1 MTSPTTE
8 ITETPASPP
17 RDVPSSSEDSSAE
30 HDNAAAA
37 AAAAGAGGVTHHN
50 IHAPVPT
57 RPRLLSRKSSGPMV
71 INRDSDVGPVDIQFG
86 PDDVRAMSP
95 RRASEDIE
103 AMGREA
109 RDELRRWVV
118 PLLLPPRL
126 TPFLRV
132 SLVHRLVVGG
142 S

>member
-1 MTSPTTE
+1 MASPTTE
-8 ITETPASPP
+8 ITETPASPQ

-30 HDNAAAA
+30 HENAA
-37 AAAAGAGGVTHHN
+37 AAAAGAGGVAHHN

-109 RDELRRWVV
+109 RDELRRWV
-118 PLLLPPRL
+118 PP
-126 TPFLRV
+126 
-132 SLVHRLVVGG
+132 
-142 S
+142 

>member
-1 MTSPTTE
+1 MASPTTE
-8 ITETPASPP
+8 ITETPASPH
-17 RDVPSSSEDSSAE
+17 REHPSSSEDSSAE
-30 HDNAAAA
+30 HDHH
-37 AAAAGAGGVTHHN
+37 GARGGISHNN

-109 RDELRRWVV
+109 RDELRRLVSLV
-118 PLLLPPRL
+118 APLFFPLLPP
-126 TPFLRV
+126 V
-132 SLVHRLVVGG
+132 CSLL
-142 S
+142 

>member
-1 MTSPTTE
+1 MASPTTE
-8 ITETPASPP
+8 ITETPASPH
-17 RDVPSSSEDSSAE
+17 REHPSSSEDSSSAE
-30 HDNAAAA
+30 QDHHLHHNGGHP
-37 AAAAGAGGVTHHN
+37 AAGIAHHN

-109 RDELRRWVV
+109 RDELRR
-118 PLLLPPRL
+118 
-126 TPFLRV
+126 
-132 SLVHRLVVGG
+132 
-142 S
+142 